1 VTESEPGPAGEADP
15 PGDTAAETPEEKRER
30 VMRRLAEMLR
40 AGPPDLAGSADPVAA
55 GGFPMLPTSGDD
67 FDQES
72 AAALVAALGQFFER
86 QKNQGGEEG
95 AEEPERE

>member
-1 VTESEPGPAGEADP
+1 MTESEPGP
-15 PGDTAAETPEEKRER
+15 ETPEEKRER
-30 VMRRLAEMLR
+30 VMRRLAEMLQ
-40 AGPPDLAGSADPVAA
+40 AGPPDLAGSGDPVTA
-55 GGFPMLPTSGDD
+55 GGFPMLPKSADE

-72 AAALVAALGQFFER
+72 AAALFAALGQFFEK

>member
-1 VTESEPGPAGEADP
+1 M
-15 PGDTAAETPEEKRER
+15 AETPEEKRER

-40 AGPPDLAGSADPVAA
+40 ADPPDLSGSTGPVTAG
-55 GGFPMLPTSGDD
+55 GGFPLLPTSADE

-72 AAALVAALGQFFER
+72 AAALFAIFGEFFDQHKEH
-86 QKNQGGEEG
+86 GEEEG